1 LLAYGRAVGMTGLI
15 YAVIVLAWAFY
26 LVPRAL
32 KRHDQATRT
41 RSIERFSSAM
51 RVLSRRSATAPS
63 TGRPVDTDPDLG
75 AGRMVAAAPRPTLHR
90 EPPVVDAPPSAAR
103 PRTSRAAAR
112 AAAARRRRVLLAL
125 VVCLAVVAV
134 LAALHRLPLW
144 SPVLPVVLV
153 LGWLMACRRQVR
165 PDTDAYWS
173 DVRRRASASPTRRA
187 ARVSAT
193 YGPTADSPND
203 GAAAARGPGE
213 QSAVVVRQQAGDEA
227 VEESADQTGLQ
238 ARLEQHVEAV
248 PLETSCGEPLWDPVP
263 VTLPTYVNKPKAPR
277 TIRTID
283 LREPD
288 SYSSGRLDEAEAA
301 ALAEHEAAAEK
312 AAAERDR
319 AVGS

>member
-1 LLAYGRAVGMTGLI
+1 MTGLI

-32 KRHDQATRT
+32 KRHDQATRA

-51 RVLSRRSATAPS
+51 RVLSRRSVVAPS
-63 TGRPVDTDPDLG
+63 TARPVATDPDLG

-90 EPPVVDAPPSAAR
+90 EPPVVDAAPRAAR
-103 PRTSRAAAR
+103 PRPSRAAAR

-125 VVCLAVVAV
+125 VLCLAVVGA
-134 LAALHRLPLW
+134 LAGLHWLPLW

-153 LGWLMACRRQVR
+153 LGWLLACRRQVR

-173 DVRRRASASPTRRA
+173 EVRRRASATPTRRA

-193 YGPTADSPND
+193 YRPGADSPTD
-203 GAAAARGPGE
+203 GAAAARGSGA
-213 QSAVVVRQQAGDEA
+213 QSAVVVRQQAADEA
-227 VEESADQTGLQ
+227 MEEESAVQAGVE

-248 PLETSCGEPLWDPVP
+248 PLETSSGEPLWDPVP

-288 SYSSGRLDEAEAA
+288 SYSSGRLDEAEAV